1 MRRTQV
7 KILKS
12 WIRLKKHPDTI
23 TDLSETCQRDEIN
36 KKLRVKCLTP
46 IAIKMTRYDI
56 VRYDMIRYA
65 LMRYDKLKC
74 EDIVGDYM
82 IGNNG

>member
-1 MRRTQV
+1 M
-7 KILKS
+7 
-12 WIRLKKHPDTI
+12 
-23 TDLSETCQRDEIN
+23 
-36 KKLRVKCLTP
+36 KCLTP

-56 VRYDMIRYA
+56 GRYDMIRYA
-65 LMRYDKLKC
+65 LMWYDKLKC